1 MVVGDSLT
9 ATVVAARVELHD
21 ELERREMARLRPQAD
36 TGANVAGRLS
46 GGQLGSGK
54 WRSDGLKIR
63 SPLAADRRGSGCR
76 RPGRR
81 LRAQHAGNGIAGA
94 VTNGPGRN
102 GVSTKATP
110 KKGGTLTFGV
120 DAEEQGFDPTQAQFD
135 EVGVMYART
144 VFDPLTII
152 LTNGHWAPYLAQ
164 SVVPSS
170 SYTAWTITLRPNL
183 VFHDG
188 TPCNGAA
195 LLTNLQAQS
204 KSLLNGVVINPTLV
218 SITQTGPLAVT
229 ITFKSPWVPFPYYLA
244 GGIGGQIA
252 YVVAPSML
260 RNPNGTAHPV
270 GTGPF
275 VFKEWIPN
283 DHFTATANPHYWR
296 KGMPYLSQ
304 ITYKPIPDQ
313 NGRSE
318 ALQSGTIDLM
328 VTDTTQIINQY
339 RGNRN
344 YSYIDDSTHVAGEP
358 DMNCVQLNCLA
369 APFNNADVRRAAA
382 MAINRRQ
389 YAQVIDEGVLP
400 VSTGLFVPGS
410 PYYSTTPY
418 PAYNPSRA
426 AALVKR
432 VEWTGHPI
440 SFTLGNT
447 NGPVSVRQQA
457 YLQQAWQSVGFQVK
471 TAIIEQ
477 NAFINNALAGEYQ
490 ALKLAPVRSGRPRP
504 QLHLLEHDHR
514 QFGVICPSTWPAM
527 RTRRSR
533 RRFWRGGPAPS
544 RASAGPPTR
553 RSTSALPS
561 TSPTCGWTVR
571 CGPLSAAPVCRTSTT
586 RPRRWASPRSG

>member
-1 MVVGDSLT
+1 MVS
-9 ATVVAARVELHD
+9 RF
-21 ELERREMARLRPQAD
+21 
-36 TGANVAGRLS
+36 
-46 GGQLGSGK
+46 
-54 WRSDGLKIR
+54 
-63 SPLAADRRGSGCR
+63 DRRT
-76 RPGRR
+76 
-81 LRAQHAGNGIAGA
+81 LLAGGAAAAAGFAGA
-94 VTNGPGRN
+94 SALGMGWDGIVGATTNGPGRN
-102 GVSTKATP
+102 GVTKATP
-110 KKGGTLTFGV
+110 KRGGSLVFGV

-152 LTNGHWAPYLAQ
+152 LTNGDWAPYLAQ
-164 SVVPSS
+164 SVVPNS
-170 SYTAWTITLRPNL
+170 SYTAWTITLRPNV

-195 LLTNLQAQS
+195 LLTNLRAQS
-204 KSLLNGVVINPTLV
+204 KSLLNGVVINPTLL
-218 SITQTGPLAVT
+218 SIAQTGPLAVT

-260 RNPNGTAHPV
+260 ASKTGTSNPV

-296 KGMPYLSQ
+296 PGLPYLSQ
-304 ITYKPIPDQ
+304 ITFKPIPDESA
-313 NGRSE
+313 RSE
-318 ALQSGTIDLM
+318 ALESGTIDLM

-339 RGNRN
+339 RGNHS

-369 APFNNADVRRAAA
+369 PPFNDANVRLAAA

-389 YAQVIDEGVLP
+389 YAEVIDEGVLP

-418 PAYNPSRA
+418 PAYDPSRA
-426 AALVKR
+426 AALVKQI
-432 VEWTGHPI
+432 EKKTGGPI

-457 YLQQAWQSVGFQVK
+457 YLQQAWQSVGFHVK
-471 TAIIEQ
+471 TPLIEQ

-490 ALKLAPVRSGRPRP
+490 ALNW
-504 QLHLLEHDHR
+504 R
-514 QFGVICPSTWPAM
+514 QFGAVDPDLNYI
-527 RTRRSR
+527 
-533 RRFWRGGPAPS
+533 FW
-544 RASAGPPTR
+544 
-553 RSTSALPS
+553 
-561 TSPTCGWTVR
+561 
-571 CGPLSAAPVCRTSTT
+571 STT
-586 RPRRWASPRSG
+586 TVSSGSLSINMARNADPTIETALLAGRSSTEPSVRQAAYKTVNKRLAVDLPYLWLDRAVWAVIGDPTVQNFNNPTTPQGQPAFGMIGGSIWPTQIWIS